1 MLDSFRSFGWD
12 IFEFIFE
19 ISDFRVHPSPVWDL
33 VETHVF
39 VMFVSRGCGSLSFN
53 LRSGPVLSDPGL
65 FPGKFMPWILS
76 CESKL
81 YCAFNHTDC
90 VSASEDWRRMAGFC
104 CVSLI
109 LASAALTVCVSV
121 LHFTLLHLENGFNG
135 EVSPVFFVLSSREPS
150 GDTFPALY
158 RTNQVRFHSVT
169 LIALR
174 SLCLIS
180 WSCLCSC
187 RGFVSERREVCPISV
202 GTSPV
207 L

>member
-19 ISDFRVHPSPVWDL
+19 IYISIASVSSLRPCWDACEMFQNSRTFPAVITL
-33 VETHVF
+33 VSF

-81 YCAFNHTDC
+81 YCASNHTDC
-90 VSASEDWRRMAGFC
+90 VSASEDWSRMAGFC

-121 LHFTLLHLENGFNG
+121 LHFTLLHSENGFNG

-158 RTNQVRFHSVT
+158 RTNQVCFHSD
-169 LIALR
+169 IM
-174 SLCLIS
+174 
-180 WSCLCSC
+180 WH
-187 RGFVSERREVCPISV
+187 
-202 GTSPV
+202 
-207 L
+207 